1 MIVYCILCLSA
12 KATASSIVSNR
23 NCTSFNVSAAL
34 DQPINGSGS
43 RRLAG
48 SYSRSHFLLCR
59 RPDCIAVLDGW
70 WMRASAIEPVF
81 LDVAVGGALQRSP
94 PWAGRED
101 SNLRHAAPDAAAL
114 PGC

>member
-59 RPDCIAVLDGW
+59 RPVCIAVLDGR
-70 WMRASAIEPVF
+70 WMLASGIEPVF
-81 LDVAVGGALQRSP
+81 LDVAVGGALQRRP
-94 PWAGRED
+94 PWSGRED
-101 SNLRHAAPDAAAL
+101 SILRHPAPNVGTL
-114 PGC
+114 PG